1 MDDFLQQ
8 SKKQGKLNEGL
19 FDKVFGKKQSQQP
32 VVSNEQH
39 LKQYGF
45 YRNENGS
52 FVFGDG
58 SIAEQVNSNE
68 PSLIKSLEDLN
79 LPNNPKLSFLV
90 APGTKFH
97 AKKIEINISSQEV
110 EHFKG
115 EWNAGNFNGVIF
127 EGVFRGN
134 SFRGDFQGMNSDYQ
148 AKGREIISFVDGTF
162 IDGSN
167 SGLLGMTNTLNTNID
182 DFNFIT
188 IPVGYSLSYVSKSGV
203 KGYIKVLK
211 RLDGVNSDFSYEILD
226 GFVGHTSPQ
235 IINKEWQYFRQNAAS
250 GMFNINKNASI
261 NIGGLV
267 HVLEGDSISEMNISQ
282 APVLI
287 QPTVQPA
294 VQPQAQKK
302 FEPGKQYSFNLATLP
317 YPFYIKSIKD
327 KNGKFIKPDINI
339 RINSPE
345 EFKQFDYIKS
355 GTLEHDIS
363 SISKAIKH
371 KEVDGYGPF
380 NYLDVVFNSNPGK
393 NIFNLFKKPLAEAG
407 GVMGGP
413 QFNIPGSVS
422 TKTGKLYQNTPV
434 GQKNVKP
441 SRLSQKPVV
450 IPKEEGLQYGTIPS
464 MKRLNDFIRYFV
476 ENIKDSYGEPN
487 EEIQNLIL
495 SQLKSGLGTDSI
507 KTPEVTAPIAKA
519 EPSVSQEPGMTSSEI
534 GKAFTAESLRNAVR
548 NIINESF

>member
-8 SKKQGKLNEGL
+8 SKKQEKLNEGL
-19 FDKVFGKKQSQQP
+19 FNKVFGKKQSQPP
-32 VVSNEQH
+32 VVSNEHH

-45 YRNENGS
+45 YRNDNGS

-58 SIAEQVNSNE
+58 SIAEQVNNDE
-68 PSLIKSLEDLN
+68 PSLISFLEELN
-79 LPNNPKLSFLV
+79 LINNPKLNFLV
-90 APGTKFH
+90 SPGTKFH
-97 AKKIEINISSQEV
+97 AKRIKINISSQDVDLFE
-110 EHFKG
+110 G
-115 EWNAGNFNGVIF
+115 EWNSGNFQGGIF
-127 EGVFRGN
+127 KGVFIGN

-148 AKGREIISFVDGTF
+148 AKDREIISFVDGTF

-167 SGLLGMTNTLNTNID
+167 SGLLGMLNTLNTNID

-188 IPVGYSLSYVSKSGV
+188 IPIGYSLSYVSKSGI

-211 RLDGVNSDFSYEILD
+211 RLDGVDSSFSYEILD

-235 IINKEWQYFRQNAAS
+235 IVNKDWQYFRQNAAS
-250 GMFNINKNASI
+250 GMFNINKNTSI

-267 HVLEGDSISEMNISQ
+267 HVLDGDSIIEMNISK

-287 QPTVQPA
+287 QPTVQVTGQ
-294 VQPQAQKK
+294 VQQK
-302 FEPGKQYSFNLATLP
+302 FEPGKQYTFNLATLP

-339 RINSPE
+339 KINSTE

-380 NYLDVVFNSNPGK
+380 NYLDVVFNDNPGK
-393 NIFNLFKKPLAEAG
+393 KIFNLLKKPLAEAG

-422 TKTGKLYQNTPV
+422 PKTGKLYQNTSL
-434 GQKNVKP
+434 GQKNVKTP
-441 SRLSQKPVV
+441 KSSQKSA
-450 IPKEEGLQYGTIPS
+450 ITPKAEDQQQFGTIPS

-476 ENIKDSYGEPN
+476 ENIKDNYGEHN
-487 EEIQNLIL
+487 EEIQNLII

-507 KTPEVTAPIAKA
+507 IAPTEPEIP
-519 EPSVSQEPGMTSSEI
+519 QEPGMTNGEI
-534 GKAFTAESLRNAVR
+534 EKTFTAESLRNAIR